1 MDIKVR
7 EVSADEKSTQ
17 QIEQELL
24 DKHEEKQQSETENE
38 SIEVKA
44 VEPEAEV
51 EVKEENTQ
59 EESPVEEVV
68 EEQPPQLEAQP
79 ELNEDEVLSY
89 IGKRY
94 GKEINSIDEL
104 VSKREDSEPLPE
116 DVASYLK
123 YKKETGRGFEDYARL
138 QKDYSDLSPDA
149 LLREYYT
156 ITEEGLDSEDIDD
169 MMDEFTID
177 EEIHEPT
184 DIKKIKLAKKKEIA
198 KAKKFLRQQQEQY
211 KQPLESRERS
221 ASESDDEL
229 IEYRQYLESAKTQQD
244 DANHKREW
252 FVKKSDEVFSSEFKG
267 FKFNIGE
274 EEIVYTP
281 GSASELRKAQETP
294 LNFVNKYLD
303 SNGFI
308 KDAEGYHKSL
318 AVAMNPEKFAQFF
331 YEQGKSQATD
341 DVIRKTKNIN
351 MSERTAPEVSSKS
364 GLQVK
369 SVSQPSSRGLK
380 IKSIKRS

>member
-7 EVSADEKSTQ
+7 EVTADEKSSQ

-24 DKHEEKQQSETENE
+24 DKHEEKFQSETEQE

-51 EVKEENTQ
+51 EVKEDNTQ
-59 EESPVEEVV
+59 EEAPVEEVV

-104 VSKREDSEPLPE
+104 VSKREESEPLPD
-116 DVASYLK
+116 DVAAYLK
-123 YKKETGRGFEDYARL
+123 YKKETGRGFEDYAKL
-138 QKDYSDLSPDA
+138 QKDFSDLSPDA
-149 LLREYYT
+149 LLKEYYS
-156 ITEEGLDSEDIDD
+156 ITEEGLDPEDIDD
-169 MMDEFTID
+169 MLEEFKVDED
-177 EEIHEPT
+177 IHEPT

-221 ASESDDEL
+221 ASVNNDEL

-252 FVKKSDEVFSSEFKG
+252 FVKKSDELFSPEFKG

-274 EEIVYTP
+274 DEIVYTP
-281 GSASELRKAQETP
+281 GSASELKKAQETP
-294 LNFVNKYLD
+294 LNFVNKFLD
-303 SNGFI
+303 SNGYL
-308 KDAEGYHKSL
+308 KDAEGYHRSL
-318 AVAMNPEKFAQFF
+318 AIAMNPEKFAQFF

-351 MSERTAPEVSSKS
+351 MSERTAPEVSTKS

>member
-7 EVSADEKSTQ
+7 EVSADEKSSQ

-24 DKHEEKQQSETENE
+24 DKHEEKFQSETEQE

-51 EVKEENTQ
+51 EVKEDNTQ
-59 EESPVEEVV
+59 EEAPVEEVV

-116 DVASYLK
+116 DVAAYLK

-274 EEIVYTP
+274 DEIVYTP

-294 LNFVNKYLD
+294 LNFVNKFLD
-303 SNGFI
+303 SNGYL
-308 KDAEGYHKSL
+308 KDAEGYHRSL
-318 AVAMNPEKFAQFF
+318 AIAMNPEKFAQFF

-351 MSERTAPEVSSKS
+351 MSERTAPEVSTKS